1 MVRKE
6 GASVTPESV
15 CIDLPAEDGTLLR
28 FTVHRDAQGGF
39 FGGAQ
44 VEVQRHTEHGLRPV
58 AAYTSEAL
66 LGVEWNLILHDGNKE
81 MTVARH
87 WMVTLSDWLLLMA
100 ESGIDIWKA
109 TA

>member
-1 MVRKE
+1 M
-6 GASVTPESV
+6 TPESA
-15 CIDLPAEDGTLLR
+15 CIELPAEDGTLLR
-28 FTVHRDAQGGF
+28 FTVHRDEQGGF
-39 FGGAQ
+39 FGGAR

-58 AAYTSEAL
+58 ASYTSEVL
-66 LGVEWNLILHDGNKE
+66 LGTEWNLILHDGGKKVI
-81 MTVARH
+81 VARH